1 MCAKELKAKIILVKE
16 PIVKKTS
23 TFVGKKNTQG
33 PKKIV
38 TTKDCYKRQ

>member
-1 MCAKELKAKIILVKE
+1 MSDKKLIAKIVLVKE
-16 PIVKKTS
+16 PIVKRTS

-38 TTKDCYKRQ
+38 TNKDCYKRQ

>member
-1 MCAKELKAKIILVKE
+1 MSDKKVKAKITLVKE

-23 TFVGKKNTQG
+23 VFVGGKNTQG

-38 TTKDCYKRQ
+38 TKKDCYKRQ